1 MAWSKWMAA
10 AAVVVLLGVV
20 ATRANAVPGYARQTG
35 FACNQCHMSWSPTP
49 DFTITGQK
57 FRMNAYRDP
66 FTADKMEAGQEG
78 AVNGKRLVLGLQSYW
93 TWHYRSSLLQQ
104 SRAPYDPTVGP
115 APAASSLGM
124 QQFSSVG
131 LDYAGPIGEH
141 FGIWTEYYIDGAG
154 AVGNV
159 RGDLTNAE
167 YTVAFATNPGGP
179 GNIIGVVWT
188 NQELPNDMGFSPY
201 RSGASLSWLAPLKAG
216 RVTPNSRLMTYGFL
230 SDRFLYG
237 IGVNAG
243 QDNTDFKQFDYA
255 GYLGYA
261 IGNTDDAQLWA
272 LVFWQAGNDF
282 VPLLSAKNFTYST
295 VAASGVPTYQN
306 VENVVG
312 SHTFSNGG
320 NVPGQVYSAVDMGD
334 GYKIEP
340 EIRFGFIDRG
350 PHSLSGTTSIGLEH
364 DRYFDGAT
372 VDERSFGIQ
381 TRYMYDRTIGFT
393 VGASK
398 IFTFNFTDRNAL
410 LHTVPSPLLWNFATY
425 YRVAMNA
432 ALEFSLNNTNGL
444 YLDKSW
450 NSGWAWNLSWHF
462 LY

>member
-1 MAWSKWMAA
+1 MRFLRWLTAA
-10 AAVVVLLGVV
+10 TVVAVLGVM
-20 ATRANAVPGYARQTG
+20 ATRAYAVPAYARQTG

-78 AVNGKRLVLGLQSYW
+78 AINGRRLVLGLQSYW

-104 SRAPYDPTVGP
+104 SRAAYDPTLGP
-115 APAASSLGM
+115 APAASSLAS

-179 GNIIGVVWT
+179 GNIIGIVWT
-188 NQELPNDMGFSPY
+188 NQELPNDVGFSPF
-201 RSGASLSWLAPLKAG
+201 RSGAPSTWFGNLPG
-216 RVTPNSRLMTYGFL
+216 RGRIQPNSRIMTYGFL

-237 IGVNAG
+237 VGINAG
-243 QDNTDFKQFDYA
+243 MDNTDYSQFDYA

-261 IGNTDDAQLWA
+261 LGNTDDKQLWLLA
-272 LVFWQAGNDF
+272 FWMAGNDA
-282 VPLLSAKNFTYST
+282 VPLMSTNLFTYSSVATTGLLSSQT
-295 VAASGVPTYQN
+295 VESVQN
-306 VENVVG
+306 
-312 SHTFSNGG
+312 SA
-320 NVPGQVYSAVDMGD
+320 VYTRTGKAYTHVDMGD
-334 GYKIEP
+334 MYKIEP
-340 EIRFGFIDRG
+340 EIRFGFVDRG
-350 PHSLSGTTSIGLEH
+350 HHSLSGTVSYAINH
-364 DRYFDGAT
+364 DKYSDGAT
-372 VDERSFGIQ
+372 VDRNGWGVGM
-381 TRYMYDRTIGFT
+381 RYMYDRTIGLN
-393 VGASK
+393 VGVNNDSK
-398 IFTFNFTDRNAL
+398 YTFHDRNGV
-410 LHTVPSPLLWNFATY
+410 LHNAPSGISWSISPY

-432 ALEFSLNNTNGL
+432 AIEFAVNNTHTM
-444 YLDKSW
+444 YLDREY
-450 NSGWAWNLSWHF
+450 NPGWSWNLSWHF

>member
-1 MAWSKWMAA
+1 MAWSKWMAV
-10 AAVVVLLGVV
+10 AAVVALLGV
-20 ATRANAVPGYARQTG
+20 ASRAEAVPGYARQTG

-104 SRAPYDPTVGP
+104 SRASYDPATA
-115 APAASSLGM
+115 APAASSLQM

-141 FGIWTEYYIDGAG
+141 FGIWTEYYIDAAG

-188 NQELPNDMGFSPY
+188 NQKLPNDMGFSPY
-201 RSGASLSWLAPLKAG
+201 RSGAPVSWLAPIKAG

-237 IGVNAG
+237 VGINAG
-243 QDNTDFKQFDYA
+243 QDNTDLKQFDYT

-272 LVFWQAGNDF
+272 LVFWAAGNDF

-312 SHTFSNGG
+312 SKAFSYGG
-320 NVPGQVYSAVDMGD
+320 GVANTVYSPTDMGD

-340 EIRFGFIDRG
+340 EIRFGFVDRG
-350 PHSLSGTTSIGLEH
+350 PHSLSGTTSIGIQH
-364 DRYFDGAT
+364 DKYSDGAT
-372 VDERSFGIQ
+372 VDRKGYGFQ
-381 TRYMYDRTIGFT
+381 TRYMYDRTYGLT
-393 VGASK
+393 VG
-398 IFTFNFTDRNAL
+398 FNKDINFDFVDRNAVK
-410 LHTVPSPLLWNFATY
+410 HTVPSSLGWNFAAY

-432 ALEFSLNNTNGL
+432 ALEWSVNNTNSL
-444 YLDKSW
+444 ILDKLY
-450 NSGWAWNLSWHF
+450 NTGWTWNLSWHF